1 MVLYIIII
9 FIWEVA
15 MSMSFLNKGDKIGI
29 ISCSNGLSI
38 KNKNTIDELKLNLK
52 SLDIEMVEGDTLY
65 AKEYNLFSG
74 TGEEKARALEK
85 LFLDKDIKMIFDIS
99 GGDLANEVLD
109 FLDFNLIKENPKP
122 FFGYSDLTVL
132 LNAIYSQCHI
142 TTYNYQLRN
151 LIGKFKE
158 EQMQNFKAS
167 FIEGK
172 EDIFNLDYKWINGS
186 HLEGIVVGGNIRCLL
201 KLAGTKYM
209 PDFKDKILFLE
220 SFSGNSAK
228 MVTYITQYKNLGV
241 FNEVKGIILGE
252 FTEMERE
259 NLKPDIVEILKRVIG
274 EINIPILKTRNLGHG
289 ADAKCIPIGKYLI
302 FK

>member
-1 MVLYIIII
+1 
-9 FIWEVA
+9 

-38 KNKNTIDELKLNLK
+38 KNKNLIDELKLNLK

-99 GGDLANEVLD
+99 GGDLANEVLE
-109 FLDFNLIKENPKP
+109 FLDFNLIKQNPKP

-172 EDIFNLDYKWINGS
+172 EDIFNLDYEWINGS
-186 HLEGIVVGGNIRCLL
+186 HLEGVVVGGNIRCLL

-274 EINIPILKTRNLGHG
+274 EINIPILKTRDLGHG

>member
-1 MVLYIIII
+1 
-9 FIWEVA
+9 
-15 MSMSFLNKGDKIGI
+15 MSMSFLNKGDKIGV

-38 KNKNTIDELKLNLK
+38 KNKNIIEELKLNLK

-122 FFGYSDLTVL
+122 FFGYSDLT
-132 LNAIYSQCHI
+132 
-142 TTYNYQLRN
+142 
-151 LIGKFKE
+151 
-158 EQMQNFKAS
+158 
-167 FIEGK
+167 EGK

-274 EINIPILKTRNLGHG
+274 EINIPILKTRDLGHG

>member
-1 MVLYIIII
+1 
-9 FIWEVA
+9 
-15 MSMSFLNKGDKIGI
+15 MSMSFFNKGDKIGI

-38 KNKNTIDELKLNLK
+38 KNKSLIDELKLNLK

-172 EDIFNLDYKWINGS
+172 EDIFNLDYEWINGS
-186 HLEGIVVGGNIRCLL
+186 HLEGVVVGGNIRCLL

-228 MVTYITQYKNLGV
+228 MVTYIAQYKNLGV
-241 FNEVKGIILGE
+241 FNDVKGIILGE

-274 EINIPILKTRNLGHG
+274 EINIPILKTRDLGHG

>member
-1 MVLYIIII
+1 
-9 FIWEVA
+9 
-15 MSMSFLNKGDKIGI
+15 MSMSFLNKGDKIGV

-38 KNKNTIDELKLNLK
+38 KNKNIIEELKLNLK

-74 TGEEKARALEK
+74 TVEEKSRALEK

-132 LNAIYSQCHI
+132 LNAIYSQCDI

-186 HLEGIVVGGNIRCLL
+186 YLEGIVVGGNIRCLL

-274 EINIPILKTRNLGHG
+274 EINIPILKTRDLGHG

>member
-1 MVLYIIII
+1 
-9 FIWEVA
+9 
-15 MSMSFLNKGDKIGI
+15 MSMSFLNKGDKIGV
-29 ISCSNGLSI
+29 ISCLNGLSI
-38 KNKNTIDELKLNLK
+38 KNKNIIEELKLNLK

-132 LNAIYSQCHI
+132 LNAIYSQCDI

-151 LIGKFKE
+151 LVGKFKE

-259 NLKPDIVEILKRVIG
+259 NLKPDIVEILKKVIG
-274 EINIPILKTRNLGHG
+274 EINIPILKTRDLGHG

>member
-1 MVLYIIII
+1 
-9 FIWEVA
+9 

-38 KNKNTIDELKLNLK
+38 KNKNLIDDLKLNLK

-172 EDIFNLDYKWINGS
+172 EDIFNLDYEWINGS
-186 HLEGIVVGGNIRCLL
+186 HLEGVVVGGNIRCLL

-274 EINIPILKTRNLGHG
+274 EINIPILKTRDLGHG

>member
-1 MVLYIIII
+1 
-9 FIWEVA
+9 
-15 MSMSFLNKGDKIGI
+15 MSISFLNKGDKIGI

-38 KNKNTIDELKLNLK
+38 KNKNIIDELKLNLK
-52 SLDIEMVEGDTLY
+52 SLDIDMVEGDTLY

-109 FLDFNLIKENPKP
+109 FLEFNLIKENPKP

-132 LNAIYSQCHI
+132 LNAIYSQCDI

-274 EINIPILKTRNLGHG
+274 EINIPILKTRDLGHG

>member
-1 MVLYIIII
+1 
-9 FIWEVA
+9 
-15 MSMSFLNKGDKIGI
+15 MSMSFLNKGNKIGI

-38 KNKNTIDELKLNLK
+38 KNKNIIDELKLNLK

-132 LNAIYSQCHI
+132 LNAIYSQCDL

-172 EDIFNLDYKWINGS
+172 ENIFNLDYKWINGS

-274 EINIPILKTRNLGHG
+274 EINIPILKTSDLGHG

>member
-1 MVLYIIII
+1 
-9 FIWEVA
+9 
-15 MSMSFLNKGDKIGI
+15 MSISFLNKGNKIGV

-38 KNKNTIDELKLNLK
+38 KNKNIIEELKLNLK

-74 TGEEKARALEK
+74 TGEEKARALEN

-132 LNAIYSQCHI
+132 LNAIYSQCDI

-274 EINIPILKTRNLGHG
+274 EINIPILKTRDLGHG

>member
-1 MVLYIIII
+1 
-9 FIWEVA
+9 
-15 MSMSFLNKGDKIGI
+15 MSMSFLNKGNKIGI

-38 KNKNTIDELKLNLK
+38 KNKNIIDELKLNLK
-52 SLDIEMVEGDTLY
+52 SLDIDMVEGDTLY

-132 LNAIYSQCHI
+132 LNAIYSQCDI
-142 TTYNYQLRN
+142 ITYNYQLRN

-186 HLEGIVVGGNIRCLL
+186 YLEGIVVGGNIRCLL

-220 SFSGNSAK
+220 SFSGNSAN

-259 NLKPDIVEILKRVIG
+259 DLKPDIVEILKRVIG
-274 EINIPILKTRNLGHG
+274 EINIPILKTRDLGHG

>member
-1 MVLYIIII
+1 
-9 FIWEVA
+9 

-29 ISCSNGLSI
+29 ISCSNGLSK
-38 KNKNTIDELKLNLK
+38 KNKNIIDELKLNLK

-132 LNAIYSQCHI
+132 LNAIYSQCDI

-151 LIGKFKE
+151 LVGKFKE

-172 EDIFNLDYKWINGS
+172 ENIFNLDYKWINGS

-209 PDFKDKILFLE
+209 PNFKDKILFLE

-274 EINIPILKTRNLGHG
+274 EINIPILKTRDLGHG

>member
-1 MVLYIIII
+1 
-9 FIWEVA
+9 
-15 MSMSFLNKGDKIGI
+15 MSMSFLNKGNKIGI

-38 KNKNTIDELKLNLK
+38 KNKNIIEELKLNLK

-74 TGEEKARALEK
+74 TGEEKATALEK

-132 LNAIYSQCHI
+132 LNAIYSQCDI

-186 HLEGIVVGGNIRCLL
+186 YLEGIVVGGNIRCLL

-241 FNEVKGIILGE
+241 FNEIKGIILGE

-259 NLKPDIVEILKRVIG
+259 DLKPDIVEILKRVIG
-274 EINIPILKTRNLGHG
+274 EINIPILKTRDIGHG

>member
-1 MVLYIIII
+1 
-9 FIWEVA
+9 

-38 KNKNTIDELKLNLK
+38 KNKNIIEELKLNLK
-52 SLDIEMVEGDTLY
+52 SLYIDMVEGDTLY

-274 EINIPILKTRNLGHG
+274 EINIPILKTRDLGHG

>member
-1 MVLYIIII
+1 
-9 FIWEVA
+9 
-15 MSMSFLNKGDKIGI
+15 MSMSFLNKGDKIGV

-38 KNKNTIDELKLNLK
+38 KNKNIIEELKLNLK

-74 TGEEKARALEK
+74 TVEEKSRALEK

-132 LNAIYSQCHI
+132 LNAIYSQCDI

-151 LIGKFKE
+151 LVGKFKE

-172 EDIFNLDYKWINGS
+172 EDIFNLDYEWINGS

-274 EINIPILKTRNLGHG
+274 EINIPILKTRDLGHG

>member
-1 MVLYIIII
+1 
-9 FIWEVA
+9 
-15 MSMSFLNKGDKIGI
+15 MSMSFFNKGDKIGI

-38 KNKNTIDELKLNLK
+38 KNKSLIDELKLNLK
-52 SLDIEMVEGDTLY
+52 SLDIDMVEGDTLY

-142 TTYNYQLRN
+142 NTYNYQLRN

-158 EQMQNFKAS
+158 EQLQNFKAS

-172 EDIFNLDYKWINGS
+172 EDIFNLDYEWINGS
-186 HLEGIVVGGNIRCLL
+186 HLEGVVVGGNIRCLL

-274 EINIPILKTRNLGHG
+274 EINIPILKTRDLGHG

>member
-1 MVLYIIII
+1 
-9 FIWEVA
+9 

-38 KNKNTIDELKLNLK
+38 KNKNLIHELKLNLK

-65 AKEYNLFSG
+65 AKEYNFFSG

-142 TTYNYQLRN
+142 TTYNYQLKN

-172 EDIFNLDYKWINGS
+172 EDIFNLDYEWINES
-186 HLEGIVVGGNIRCLL
+186 HLEGVVVGGNIRCLL

-259 NLKPDIVEILKRVIG
+259 NLKPDIIEILKRVIG
-274 EINIPILKTRNLGHG
+274 EINIPILKTRDLGHG

>member
-1 MVLYIIII
+1 
-9 FIWEVA
+9 

-38 KNKNTIDELKLNLK
+38 KNKSLIDELKLNLK

-172 EDIFNLDYKWINGS
+172 EDIFNLDYEWINGS

-274 EINIPILKTRNLGHG
+274 EINIPILKTRDLGHG

>member
-1 MVLYIIII
+1 
-9 FIWEVA
+9 
-15 MSMSFLNKGDKIGI
+15 MSMSFLNKGDKIGV

-38 KNKNTIDELKLNLK
+38 KNKNIIEELKLNLK

-74 TGEEKARALEK
+74 TVEEKSRALEK

-132 LNAIYSQCHI
+132 LNAIYSQCDI

-151 LIGKFKE
+151 LVGKFKE

-172 EDIFNLDYKWINGS
+172 ENIFNLDYKWINGS

-274 EINIPILKTRNLGHG
+274 EINIPILKTRDLGHG

>member
-1 MVLYIIII
+1 
-9 FIWEVA
+9 

-38 KNKNTIDELKLNLK
+38 KNKNIIDELKLNLK
-52 SLDIEMVEGDTLY
+52 SLDIDMVEGDTLY

-99 GGDLANEVLD
+99 GGDLANEVLE

-172 EDIFNLDYKWINGS
+172 EDIFNLDYEWINGS

-209 PDFKDKILFLE
+209 TNFKDKILFLE

-274 EINIPILKTRNLGHG
+274 EINIPILKTRDLGHG

>member
-1 MVLYIIII
+1 
-9 FIWEVA
+9 
-15 MSMSFLNKGDKIGI
+15 MSMSFLNKGDKIGV

-38 KNKNTIDELKLNLK
+38 KNKNIIEELKLNLK

-132 LNAIYSQCHI
+132 LNAIYSQCDI

-151 LIGKFKE
+151 LVGKFKE

-274 EINIPILKTRNLGHG
+274 EINIPILKTSNLGHG

>member
-1 MVLYIIII
+1 
-9 FIWEVA
+9 

-38 KNKNTIDELKLNLK
+38 KNKNIIEELKLNLK

-74 TGEEKARALEK
+74 TVEEKSRALEK

-132 LNAIYSQCHI
+132 LNAIYSQCDI

-274 EINIPILKTRNLGHG
+274 EINIPILKTRDLGHG

>member
-1 MVLYIIII
+1 
-9 FIWEVA
+9 
-15 MSMSFLNKGDKIGI
+15 MSMSFFNKGNKIGI

-38 KNKNTIDELKLNLK
+38 KNKNIIDELKLNLK
-52 SLDIEMVEGDTLY
+52 SLDIDMVEGDTLY

-74 TGEEKARALEK
+74 TGDEKARALEK

-151 LIGKFKE
+151 LIGNFKE

-167 FIEGK
+167 FIDGK

-228 MVTYITQYKNLGV
+228 MLTYITQYKNLGV

-259 NLKPDIVEILKRVIG
+259 DLKPDIVEILKRVIG
-274 EINIPILKTRNLGHG
+274 EINIPILKTSDLGHG

>member
-1 MVLYIIII
+1 
-9 FIWEVA
+9 
-15 MSMSFLNKGDKIGI
+15 MSMSFLNKGDKIGV
-29 ISCSNGLSI
+29 ISCSNGLNI
-38 KNKNTIDELKLNLK
+38 KNKNIIDELKLNLK
-52 SLDIEMVEGDTLY
+52 SLDIDMVEGDTLY

-74 TGEEKARALEK
+74 TVEEKARALEK

-132 LNAIYSQCHI
+132 LNAIYSQCDI

-186 HLEGIVVGGNIRCLL
+186 YLEGIVVGGNIRCLL

-209 PDFKDKILFLE
+209 PNFKDKILFLE

-274 EINIPILKTRNLGHG
+274 EINIPILKTRDLGHG

>member
-1 MVLYIIII
+1 
-9 FIWEVA
+9 
-15 MSMSFLNKGDKIGI
+15 MSMSFLNKGDKIGV
-29 ISCSNGLSI
+29 ISCSNGLNI
-38 KNKNTIDELKLNLK
+38 KHKNIIDELKLNLK
-52 SLDIEMVEGDTLY
+52 SLDIDMVEGDTLY

-132 LNAIYSQCHI
+132 LNAIYSQCDI

-151 LIGKFKE
+151 LVGKFKE

-186 HLEGIVVGGNIRCLL
+186 HLEGRIVGGNIRCLL

-259 NLKPDIVEILKRVIG
+259 DLKPDIVERLKRVIG
-274 EINIPILKTRNLGHG
+274 EINIPILKTRDLGHG

-302 FK
+302 LK

>member
-1 MVLYIIII
+1 
-9 FIWEVA
+9 

-29 ISCSNGLSI
+29 ISCSNGLGI
-38 KNKNTIDELKLNLK
+38 KNKSLIDELKLNLK
-52 SLDIEMVEGDTLY
+52 SLDIEMFEGDTLY

-172 EDIFNLDYKWINGS
+172 EDIFNLDYEWINGS

-274 EINIPILKTRNLGHG
+274 EINIPILKTRDLGHG

>member
-1 MVLYIIII
+1 
-9 FIWEVA
+9 
-15 MSMSFLNKGDKIGI
+15 MSMSFLNKGDKIGV

-38 KNKNTIDELKLNLK
+38 KNKNIIEELKLNLK
-52 SLDIEMVEGDTLY
+52 SLDIDMVEGDTLY

-132 LNAIYSQCHI
+132 LNAIYSQCDI

-151 LIGKFKE
+151 LVGKFKE

-172 EDIFNLDYKWINGS
+172 ENIFNLDYKWINGS

-274 EINIPILKTRNLGHG
+274 EINIPILKTRDLGHG

>member
-1 MVLYIIII
+1 
-9 FIWEVA
+9 
-15 MSMSFLNKGDKIGI
+15 MSMSFLNKGNKIGI

-38 KNKNTIDELKLNLK
+38 KNKNIIDELKLNLK
-52 SLDIEMVEGDTLY
+52 SLDIDMVEGATLY

-132 LNAIYSQCHI
+132 LNAIYSQCDI

-151 LIGKFKE
+151 LIGRFKE

-241 FNEVKGIILGE
+241 FNEIKGIILGE

-274 EINIPILKTRNLGHG
+274 EINIPILKTRDLGHG

>member
-1 MVLYIIII
+1 MG
-9 FIWEVA
+9 
-15 MSMSFLNKGDKIGI
+15 MSFFNKGNKIGI

-38 KNKNTIDELKLNLK
+38 KNKNIIEELKLNLK
-52 SLDIEMVEGDTLY
+52 SLDIDMVEGDTLY

-85 LFLDKDIKMIFDIS
+85 FFLDKDIKMIFDIS

-132 LNAIYSQCHI
+132 LNAIYSQCDI

-151 LIGKFKE
+151 LVGKFKE

-167 FIEGK
+167 FIDGK
-172 EDIFNLDYKWINGS
+172 EDIFNLDYEWINGS

-274 EINIPILKTRNLGHG
+274 EINIPILKTRDLGHG

>member
-1 MVLYIIII
+1 
-9 FIWEVA
+9 

-38 KNKNTIDELKLNLK
+38 KNKNIIDELKLNLK
-52 SLDIEMVEGDTLY
+52 SLDIDMVEGDTLY

-132 LNAIYSQCHI
+132 LNAIYSQCDI

-259 NLKPDIVEILKRVIG
+259 DLKPDIVEILKRVIG
-274 EINIPILKTRNLGHG
+274 EINIPILKTRDLGHG

>member
-1 MVLYIIII
+1 
-9 FIWEVA
+9 
-15 MSMSFLNKGDKIGI
+15 MSMSFLNKGNKIGV

-38 KNKNTIDELKLNLK
+38 KNKNIIDELKLNLK
-52 SLDIEMVEGDTLY
+52 SLDIEMIEGDTLY

-151 LIGKFKE
+151 LIGRFKE
-158 EQMQNFKAS
+158 EQMQNFKTS

-209 PDFKDKILFLE
+209 PNFKDKILFLE

-259 NLKPDIVEILKRVIG
+259 DLNPDIVEILKRVIG
-274 EINIPILKTRNLGHG
+274 EINIPILKTSDLGHG

>member
-1 MVLYIIII
+1 M
-9 FIWEVA
+9 
-15 MSMSFLNKGDKIGI
+15 KISGI
-29 ISCSNGLSI
+29 IYNNYFYLGGCYEYEFFSCSNGLSI
-38 KNKNTIDELKLNLK
+38 KNKNIIEELKLNLK

-74 TGEEKARALEK
+74 TVEEKSRALEK

-132 LNAIYSQCHI
+132 LNAIYSQCDI

-274 EINIPILKTRNLGHG
+274 EINIPILKTRDLGHG

>member
-1 MVLYIIII
+1 
-9 FIWEVA
+9 
-15 MSMSFLNKGDKIGI
+15 MSMSFFNKGDKIGI

-38 KNKNTIDELKLNLK
+38 KNKSLIDELKLNLK

-142 TTYNYQLRN
+142 NTYNYQLRN

-158 EQMQNFKAS
+158 EQLQNFKAS

-172 EDIFNLDYKWINGS
+172 EDIFNLDYEWINGS
-186 HLEGIVVGGNIRCLL
+186 HLEGVVVGGNIRCLL

-274 EINIPILKTRNLGHG
+274 EINIPILKTRDLGHG

>member
-1 MVLYIIII
+1 
-9 FIWEVA
+9 
-15 MSMSFLNKGDKIGI
+15 MSMSFLNKGDKIGV

-38 KNKNTIDELKLNLK
+38 KNKNIIDELKLNLK

-132 LNAIYSQCHI
+132 LNAIYSQCDI

-151 LIGKFKE
+151 LVGKFKE

-259 NLKPDIVEILKRVIG
+259 DLKPDIVEILKRVIG
-274 EINIPILKTRNLGHG
+274 EINIPILKTSDLGHG

>member
-1 MVLYIIII
+1 
-9 FIWEVA
+9 
-15 MSMSFLNKGDKIGI
+15 MSMSFLNKGDKIGV

-38 KNKNTIDELKLNLK
+38 KNKNIIEELKLNLK

-132 LNAIYSQCHI
+132 LNALYSQCDI

-151 LIGKFKE
+151 LVGKFKE

-259 NLKPDIVEILKRVIG
+259 DLKPDIVEILKRVIG
-274 EINIPILKTRNLGHG
+274 EINIPILKTSDLGHG

>member
-1 MVLYIIII
+1 
-9 FIWEVA
+9 
-15 MSMSFLNKGDKIGI
+15 MSFLNKGNKIGI

-38 KNKNTIDELKLNLK
+38 KNKNIIDELKLNLK
-52 SLDIEMVEGDTLY
+52 SLDIDMVEGDTLY

-99 GGDLANEVLD
+99 GGDLANEALD

-142 TTYNYQLRN
+142 ATYNYQLRN

-186 HLEGIVVGGNIRCLL
+186 HLEGRVVGGNIRCLL

-259 NLKPDIVEILKRVIG
+259 DLKPDIVEILKRVIG
-274 EINIPILKTRNLGHG
+274 EINIPILKTRDLGHG

-302 FK
+302 LK

>member
-1 MVLYIIII
+1 
-9 FIWEVA
+9 

-38 KNKNTIDELKLNLK
+38 KNKNLIDELKLNLK
-52 SLDIEMVEGDTLY
+52 SLDIDMVEGDTLY

-142 TTYNYQLRN
+142 TTYTYQLRN

-172 EDIFNLDYKWINGS
+172 EDIFNLDYEWINGS
-186 HLEGIVVGGNIRCLL
+186 HLKGIVVGGNIRCLL

-259 NLKPDIVEILKRVIG
+259 NLKPDIVEILKRAMG
-274 EINIPILKTRNLGHG
+274 EINIPILKTRDLGHG

>member
-1 MVLYIIII
+1 
-9 FIWEVA
+9 
-15 MSMSFLNKGDKIGI
+15 MSMSFLNKGDKIGV

-38 KNKNTIDELKLNLK
+38 KNKNIIEELKLNLK

-74 TGEEKARALEK
+74 TVEEKSRALEK

-132 LNAIYSQCHI
+132 LNAIYSQCDI

-201 KLAGTKYM
+201 KLVGTKYM

-274 EINIPILKTRNLGHG
+274 EINIPILKTRDLGHG

>member
-1 MVLYIIII
+1 
-9 FIWEVA
+9 

-38 KNKNTIDELKLNLK
+38 KNKNIIEELKLNLK

-132 LNAIYSQCHI
+132 LNAIYSQCDI

-186 HLEGIVVGGNIRCLL
+186 YLEGIVVGGNIRCLL

-274 EINIPILKTRNLGHG
+274 EINIPILKTRDLGHG